1 MARVQHSLV
10 CLSRVEGGQKAKD
23 VFVYLFVS
31 NTGMEEALVEKNTVK
46 SQILGELK
54 KGSMQ
59 KDEISVKG
67 MRVDDIIRMIDLES
81 NRESMRK
88 MRLKK

>member
-1 MARVQHSLV
+1 
-10 CLSRVEGGQKAKD
+10 
-23 VFVYLFVS
+23 
-31 NTGMEEALVEKNTVK
+31 VEKNTVK
-46 SQILGELK
+46 AQILGELK

-59 KDEISVKG
+59 KDGVSVKG

-81 NRESMRK
+81 NTDNMKK